1 MEKWIEAYGFE
12 KYEVSNLGNVRNKR
26 TKRVL
31 SQRPSR
37 NSYMAVDL
45 YREDGSKTTKY
56 VHQLIMFSFNG
67 VHENYGNQKGK
78 YVIDHK
84 DNNHLNNRLDNLQYL
99 KFEEN
104 AAKISPLK
112 GQNNPNNKLTEEQ
125 AREIKALKGIKLQK
139 EIAKEF
145 NVSLSLVQKIHQ
157 NKIWTWL

>member
-1 MEKWIEAYGFE
+1 MEKWIDAYEFE
-12 KYEVSNLGNVRNKR
+12 KYEVSDLGNIRNKR

-31 SQRPSR
+31 TQRPSR
-37 NSYMAVDL
+37 NSYMCVDL

-56 VHQLIMFSFNG
+56 VHQLVMFSFNG

-84 DNNHLNNRLDNLQYL
+84 DNNYLNNRLDNLQYL

-104 AAKISPLK
+104 SSKIKVLK
-112 GQNNPNNKLTEEQ
+112 GQSNGNSKLTEEQ
-125 AREIKALKGIKLQK
+125 AREIKALRGVKTQRQ
-139 EIAKEF
+139 IAEEF

-157 NKIWTWL
+157 NKIWSWL

>member
-12 KYEVSNLGNVRNKR
+12 KYEVSDLGNIRNKR

-67 VHENYGNQKGK
+67 VHEDYGNQQGK

-84 DNNHLNNRLDNLQYL
+84 DNNYLNNRLDNLQYL

-104 AAKISPLK
+104 SSKIKVLK

-157 NKIWTWL
+157 NKIWSWL

>member
-1 MEKWIEAYGFE
+1 MEKWIDAYEFE
-12 KYEVSNLGNVRNKR
+12 KYEVSDLGNVRNKR
-26 TKRVL
+26 TKRIL
-31 SQRPSR
+31 TQRPSR
-37 NSYMAVDL
+37 NGYMSVDL
-45 YREDGSKTTKY
+45 YKSDGSKTTKY

-84 DNNHLNNRLDNLQYL
+84 DNNYLNNRLDNLQYL

-104 AAKISPLK
+104 SSKIKVLK

-157 NKIWTWL
+157 NKIWSWL

>member
-1 MEKWIEAYGFE
+1 MEKWIDAYEFE
-12 KYEVSNLGNVRNKR
+12 KYEVSDLGNVRNKR

-31 SQRPSR
+31 TQRPSR
-37 NSYMAVDL
+37 NSYMCVDI
-45 YREDGSKTTKY
+45 YRNDGTKTTRY
-56 VHQLIMFSFNG
+56 VHQLVIFSFNG

-84 DNNHLNNRLDNLQYL
+84 DNNYLNNRLDNLQYL

-104 AAKISPLK
+104 SSKITPLK
-112 GQNNPNNKLTEEQ
+112 GQSNPNSKLTEEQ

-139 EIAKEF
+139 QIAKEF

-157 NKIWTWL
+157 NKIWSWL

>member
-1 MEKWIEAYGFE
+1 MK
-12 KYEVSNLGNVRNKR
+12 KYCFW
-26 TKRVL
+26 
-31 SQRPSR
+31 
-37 NSYMAVDL
+37 
-45 YREDGSKTTKY
+45 TTKY

-84 DNNHLNNRLDNLQYL
+84 DNNYLNNRLDNLQYL

-104 AAKISPLK
+104 SSKIKVLK

>member
-12 KYEVSNLGNVRNKR
+12 KYEVSDLGNVRNKR
-26 TKRVL
+26 TKRIL
-31 SQRPSR
+31 TQRPSR
-37 NSYMAVDL
+37 NGYMSVDL
-45 YREDGSKTTKY
+45 YKSDGSKTTKY

-84 DNNHLNNRLDNLQYL
+84 DNNYLNNRLDNLQYL

-104 AAKISPLK
+104 SSKIKVLK

-157 NKIWTWL
+157 NKIWSWL

>member
-1 MEKWIEAYGFE
+1 MEKWIDAYEFE
-12 KYEVSNLGNVRNKR
+12 KYEVSDLGNVRNKR
-26 TKRVL
+26 TKRIL
-31 SQRPSR
+31 TQRPSR
-37 NSYMAVDL
+37 NGYMSVDL
-45 YREDGSKTTKY
+45 YKGDGSKTTKY

-84 DNNHLNNRLDNLQYL
+84 DNNYLNNRLDNLQYL

-104 AAKISPLK
+104 SSKIKILK

-157 NKIWTWL
+157 NKIWSWL